1 MSQGSLARAQFSDFE
16 PVGKIGSGSFGNVSL
31 VRYKPSGALFA
42 CKQMSKRKIIALR
55 QVEHVN
61 NERAI
66 LAMVSSPFIVRQHA
80 CFQDDSSIYL
90 IMDFIQGGE
99 LFFYLRKYT
108 KFPVEV
114 VKFYAAELVLAL
126 DYLHQR
132 NIIYRDLKPE
142 NILLDKTGHVKLT
155 DLGFAR
161 SLKGAMAF
169 TMCGTPE
176 YMAPEIIKQ
185 TGHDKAV
192 DWWALGVLIYEMLCG
207 YPPFYDETPDAVCK
221 KILAGKIS
229 FPKAVDRVAIDLI
242 LRLLNPDK
250 NKRLGSAPQTGGAD
264 VKRHPFFNGVNWGMF
279 ERRMVRPPIIP
290 KVSSVTDTKNYADYQ
305 DSDEPEPFDY
315 ETIGDRGVEA
325 GLAPVPSSQQEVDQA
340 FLAFTQKGEAPEEVE
355 TA

>member
-1 MSQGSLARAQFSDFE
+1 MAAVPLAGAQFSDFE
-16 PVGKIGSGSFGNVSL
+16 PVSKIGSGSFGNVSL
-31 VRYKPSGALFA
+31 VRHKPSGALFA

-66 LAMVSSPFIVRQHA
+66 LSTVTSPFIVRQHA
-80 CFQDDSSIYL
+80 CFQDAANLYL
-90 IMDFIQGGE
+90 VMDFVQGGE

-108 KFPVEV
+108 KFPTEV

-126 DYLHQR
+126 DYLHQKST
-132 NIIYRDLKPE
+132 IYRDLKPE
-142 NILLDKTGHVKLT
+142 NVLLDKTGHIKLT

-161 SLKGAMAF
+161 HLQGAMAF
-169 TMCGTPE
+169 TLCGTPE

-192 DWWALGVLIYEMLCG
+192 DWWALGILIYEMLCG

-229 FPKAVDRVAIDLI
+229 FPKSVDKVSVDLI

-250 NKRLGSAPQTGGAD
+250 NKRLGSAPQNGAAD
-264 VKRHPFFNGVNWGMF
+264 IKRHPFFNGVNWGMF
-279 ERRMVRPPIIP
+279 ERRMIRPPIIP
-290 KVSSVTDTKNYADYQ
+290 KVSSVADTKNYADCQ
-305 DSDEPEPFDY
+305 DEEDAFDY

-325 GLAPVPSSQQEVDQA
+325 GLAPVPTSQEEVDKVFVQFSQGPGA
-340 FLAFTQKGEAPEEVE
+340 SEEVE
-355 TA
+355 KAV